1 MRNDE
6 TESAR
11 VGLGQVGQ
19 TELGAKV
26 IDLGTIV
33 VNLGAQTRDLVFAV
47 VERFFEIADIV
58 YTLVVVSRQEE
69 TSD

>member
-47 VERFFEIADIV
+47 VERFFEVADIV